1 MKVFVISSRENFD
14 VARRLLHKIDVTIV
28 KSTGNSI
35 DGSIMSIVQRNI
47 KTSAIVLALI
57 DKTFISNPQMILEF
71 DYALSLS
78 EREQGERVPIVI
90 PILLDKIDLPEKYKS
105 LIYYQCDTDSHLSI
119 LRISNNIQRLVKS
132 SESTKE
138 PSNRQQQKSTYMI
151 IVTFL
156 IVAFNILLIG
166 FSANDSFRG
175 LNYTLYG
182 FPVIEIVTII
192 SLIMSVISLGTTYI
206 NILQKKHQDAA
217 VYERYAYSQRLQDAI
232 YAESNSKKAGKKG
245 EENEVKE
252 IDALGRMQINLEA
265 IHEYYDWSKKQ
276 SKIAFFFAVG
286 MCIIGFLLLT
296 LAVIQPPFIVSG
308 IETTIVLAI
317 GGIATELVAGTALV
331 VYKSSLAQLNH
342 YHQALHEDERFL
354 SSVNLLSRFSTSEAQ
369 DEMLRELI
377 RSEIQMNVKAVNAS
391 EEYTG
396 KNT

>member
-14 VARRLLHKIDVTIV
+14 IARRLLNKIDVTIV

-35 DGSIMSIVQRNI
+35 DGCITSIVQRNI

-57 DKTFISNPQMILEF
+57 DKTFLSNPQMILEF

-78 EREQGERVPIVI
+78 EREQGEKVPIII
-90 PILLDKIDLPEKYKS
+90 PVLLDKTDLPEKYKS
-105 LIYYQCDTDSHLSI
+105 MIYYQCDTDSHLSI

-132 SESTKE
+132 SESTTA
-138 PSNRQQQKSTYMI
+138 PSNMQQQKFTYMI
-151 IVTFL
+151 FVTFL
-156 IVAFNILLIG
+156 ILVFDILLIG
-166 FSANDSFRG
+166 FFANDSFHG
-175 LNYTLYG
+175 FNFDLYG
-182 FPVIEIVTII
+182 FPIEVVTII
-192 SLIMSVISLGTTYI
+192 SVIMSVISLGTTYI

-232 YAESNSKKAGKKG
+232 YAESNSQKTGKKG
-245 EENEVKE
+245 EETEVKE

-276 SKIAFFFAVG
+276 SKFAFFFAVG

-296 LAVIQPPFIVSG
+296 LAVIQPSFIVSG
-308 IETTIVLAI
+308 IETTVILAI
-317 GGIATELVAGTALV
+317 GGIVTELVAGTALV

-377 RSEIQMNVKAVNAS
+377 RSEIQMNLKAVNAS
-391 EEYTG
+391 QDNTG
-396 KNT
+396 KDT